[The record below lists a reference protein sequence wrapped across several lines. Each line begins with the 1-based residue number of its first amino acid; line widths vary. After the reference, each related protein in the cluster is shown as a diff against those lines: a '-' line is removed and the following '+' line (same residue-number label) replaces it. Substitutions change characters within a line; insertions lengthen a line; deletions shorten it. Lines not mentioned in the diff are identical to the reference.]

1 MKRKYFSKIKFIN
14 IFFLLFILIQSQKRL
29 LDDSCKKENL
39 KLEDFIIDNELQE
52 NSLNE
57 IIKSNKNNL
66 KNDNIYTYFD
76 KEFQIF
82 LFKNSKCTNQ
92 YLDEK
97 YYLEYNITFFLHLFS
112 IDGSTET
119 NNNYI
124 KLVIQTK
131 KDFNIFYYDS
141 DGKRLFEN
149 PDTNQKN
156 FTIQTNIFPYFKNK
170 LYYEEFIFFENNSI
184 NIFNNSEEFFN
195 DICDNYITRNETL
208 HPELRKN
215 LFFFKYDNDTYPLLE
230 DYDNCMITSNSTSYE
245 KETFI
250 LEYTCKLN
258 LTINLSKIQIYNI
271 SILSKEK
278 KENYTGPHTLIDQG
292 KILYCYNETYR
303 KEALKKN
310 GGFYISIFLLFIVFI
325 CLIVLFIQ
333 NYDVEKRTHISGPPK
348 RKDYEEDSPAK
359 KSKKVS
365 FSDVQTLT
373 DTVKSKKKK
382 KKKKKKKIIDSN
394 EEEDNIDDNNDLF
407 WYSNEVKEDDN
418 KDENNIIS
426 NTEIKIKKKKKKG
439 KRKKGKKNQK
449 KYIES
454 KETKSDN
461 EDNKGYHDGKDIYG
475 PISKDDNND
484 KMNKTMSKLPNAYN
498 QFKENSSTQIKNN
511 LHLRRL
517 VIITNL
523 GKNLEESDYNFNN
536 FQLHRMK
543 KKNIINN
550 INENSEPMT
559 NYNLNSNNNN
569 KDDNDN
575 DNEFNNKNNNAG
587 SLVMLN
593 EHIINQEEAERNKIL
608 RKIIGMEDSSF
619 LSNMKRD
626 YLGFTDAVYFDF
638 RSFCRIFSHFL
649 KLKQDFIN
657 IFCCNYSFAPYSIR
671 LIKFCFFTHFLF
683 YLETLCIGQKYY
695 FKKHFSEEYQNFTEK
710 MFNLTTNNTTN
721 TEVNSINSSFFEK
734 IITEKEIE
742 LAKIHF
748 LYTFKYAFP
757 RILIPAA
764 ISLISYF
771 FTSVLSPRRKIMR
784 TYLDPD
790 MKDSQKRIK
799 YKNISKKY
807 KILYVI
813 FGILAFIIMVFFS
826 YSMCNY
832 FTIFN
837 EAIYDIP
844 QSFLLSGLIR
854 FIFDILLWAIL
865 ANTRKLSLESHS
877 EDFYSFSRGICEMN

>member
-1 MKRKYFSKIKFIN
+1 
-14 IFFLLFILIQSQKRL
+14 
-29 LDDSCKKENL
+29 
-39 KLEDFIIDNELQE
+39 
-52 NSLNE
+52 
-57 IIKSNKNNL
+57 
-66 KNDNIYTYFD
+66 
-76 KEFQIF
+76 
-82 LFKNSKCTNQ
+82 
-92 YLDEK
+92 
-97 YYLEYNITFFLHLFS
+97 
-112 IDGSTET
+112 
-119 NNNYI
+119 
-124 KLVIQTK
+124 
-131 KDFNIFYYDS
+131 
-141 DGKRLFEN
+141 
-149 PDTNQKN
+149 
-156 FTIQTNIFPYFKNK
+156 
-170 LYYEEFIFFENNSI
+170 
-184 NIFNNSEEFFN
+184 
-195 DICDNYITRNETL
+195 
-208 HPELRKN
+208 
-215 LFFFKYDNDTYPLLE
+215 
-230 DYDNCMITSNSTSYE
+230 
-245 KETFI
+245 
-250 LEYTCKLN
+250 
-258 LTINLSKIQIYNI
+258 
-271 SILSKEK
+271 
-278 KENYTGPHTLIDQG
+278 
-292 KILYCYNETYR
+292 
-303 KEALKKN
+303 
-310 GGFYISIFLLFIVFI
+310 
-325 CLIVLFIQ
+325 
-333 NYDVEKRTHISGPPK
+333 
-348 RKDYEEDSPAK
+348 
-359 KSKKVS
+359 
-365 FSDVQTLT
+365 
-373 DTVKSKKKK
+373 
-382 KKKKKKKIIDSN
+382 
-394 EEEDNIDDNNDLF
+394 
-407 WYSNEVKEDDN
+407 
-418 KDENNIIS
+418 
-426 NTEIKIKKKKKKG
+426 
-439 KRKKGKKNQK
+439 
-449 KYIES
+449 
-454 KETKSDN
+454 
-461 EDNKGYHDGKDIYG
+461 
-475 PISKDDNND
+475 
-484 KMNKTMSKLPNAYN
+484 MNKTMSKLPNAYN